1 MAICAPF
8 PRTARPAYNTPV
20 MSLRFLDNV
29 PAFRDLAAALQKGE
43 RGLSVTGLTD
53 PAKALFLTSLV
64 RASGRRVVYV
74 QTAARPLELVDRE
87 CRFFFKQ
94 TGLAPRVLMFPP
106 LADDPYQDVPPPLES
121 VAARMRVLY
130 SLTFNPPGL
139 ILTSLPA
146 FLKPVPALDDLARLF
161 FEVEKDARF
170 GRDRL
175 LDGLAEFGYAQE
187 ELVSSAGEFAWRGGI
202 VDVFSPWQEAPWRI
216 EFSGDDV
223 ASIREFDPSTQR
235 SLKRIDRVVIPSLRE
250 YSAGAPFRTAWEE
263 KARPLGR
270 GAARDIDAKLELL
283 RRNDPPPS
291 FAHLALLLDER
302 FVPLDRYLD
311 DVLFV
316 VDEPDEV
323 VGEWEKIQE
332 GWEATR
338 SELEKAKA
346 FHLPVARL
354 QAAGLAER
362 VLGEALALRGLG
374 AEPGSRGRAFDLPF
388 QSVPRFEN
396 RIPFF
401 LEYLKKKQEER
412 ERCFIFL
419 GAEGVRRKLSV
430 LLETSGLARIES
442 DTAEVATPRSETVLC
457 VGALERGFAFPPERI
472 EFFSEKEIL
481 TEERVI
487 VSRPPLRPFLTQ
499 FQDLREGDTVVHTD
513 YGVGLFKGLVKME
526 VEGTAREFMELVY
539 RDGDQLFVPVEDLNL
554 VQKFSGADAAA
565 PPPLDKLGS
574 PAWQATKEKTRKAV
588 ERIARELLD
597 LYARRKAAQGHT
609 FSAEGAWQAEFERTF
624 EYDETEDQARS
635 IQEVK
640 TDMESPAPMDR
651 LLVGDVGYGKTE
663 VAMRAAFKAVMDGK
677 QVAVLCP
684 TTVLA
689 GQHLQTFRTRMALF
703 PVKVEGLSRLQSKP
717 EQLRVLDGLRKGM
730 IDVVVGTHRL
740 LSDDVGFRDLGLL
753 VVDEEQ
759 RFGVK
764 DKERIKRLKTNIDVL
779 TLTATPIPRTLN
791 LSLSGLRD
799 ISLIETPPRD
809 RLAVHTV
816 VTPYSPKL
824 IGQAVRTELARGG
837 QVYYIHNRIEDID
850 KIARLIEQLVPPA
863 KVVTIH
869 GQMKGPELER
879 RMIAFVGRDA
889 NVLVSTTIIENG
901 IDIPLVNTLIVDR
914 ADLYGLAQLYQ
925 LRGRVGRSSRQAYA
939 YFLVPPFGELTDLAR
954 RRLKALK
961 EFSELGS
968 GFRLAAKDLEIRGAG
983 NFLGAQQHGFM
994 AAVGFDFYL
1003 HLLDQAVRELKGEP
1017 VEETKSEIH
1026 LHLDIRIP
1034 EDYLPQVNLRLNLY
1048 KRIAGLETPEEADRL
1063 RQEIEDR
1070 FGPVPE
1076 SVDALIRYGVVKL
1089 LAQRLRVKSLD
1100 RSGDRIVLRFLE
1112 TSPADV
1118 GRMTRLLKLYRGS
1131 LTPQG
1136 VMTLR
1141 LPSPSGALLP
1151 LGPAAPGAPRGMTP
1165 AAVLHE
1171 TVRILKELQG

>member
-1 MAICAPF
+1 
-8 PRTARPAYNTPV
+8 
-20 MSLRFLDNV
+20 MSFLFLENV
-29 PAFRDLAAALQKGE
+29 PAFKELSAALKKGE
-43 RGLSVTGLTD
+43 RGLAVSGLTE

-64 RASGRRVVYV
+64 RATGRRVIFV
-74 QTAARPLELVDRE
+74 QTAGRSLELIDRE

-94 TGLAPRVLMFPP
+94 TGLTSRVLTFPP
-106 LADDPYQDVPPPLES
+106 LSDDPYQEVPPPLEA

-130 SLTFNPPGL
+130 SLTYHPPAL
-139 ILTSLPA
+139 ILTSLPGI
-146 FLKPVPALDDLARLF
+146 LKPVPGPNDLKTLF
-161 FEVEKDARF
+161 VAIEKDAPY

-175 LDGLAEFGYAQE
+175 LVGLGEFGYAQE
-187 ELVSSAGEFAWRGGI
+187 DLVSSAGEFAWRGGI

-235 SLKRIDRVVIPSLRE
+235 SLKKLDRVVVPSLRE
-250 YSAGAPFRTAWEE
+250 FPASPAFRAAWED

-270 GAARDIDAKLELL
+270 RAAKDLEDKLDLI

-291 FAHLALLLDER
+291 FSQLALLLGDR
-302 FVPLDRYLD
+302 FVPVTRYLD

-323 VGEWEKIQE
+323 VKEWEGMKE
-332 GWEATR
+332 GWEAGR
-338 SELEKAKA
+338 AELEKGKV
-346 FHLPVARL
+346 FHLPLSDL
-354 QAAGLAER
+354 QAAGLSDRILA
-362 VLGEALALRGLG
+362 EALALRGLG
-374 AEPGSRGRAFDLPF
+374 AEPGSGARVFDLPF

-401 LEYLKKKQEER
+401 VEYLKKKQEER
-412 ERCFIFL
+412 ERCFIYL

-430 LLETSGLARIES
+430 LLENHGIARLES
-442 DTAEVATPRSETVLC
+442 DSAEVKTPRSEIVLC
-457 VGALERGFAFPPERI
+457 VGPLDRGFAFPPERI
-472 EFFSEKEIL
+472 SFFSEKDIL
-481 TEERVI
+481 TEEKVI

-513 YGVGLFKGLVKME
+513 YGIGLFKGLVKME
-526 VEGTAREFMELVY
+526 VEATAREFMKLVY

-554 VQKFSGADAAA
+554 VQKFAGADAAT
-565 PPPLDKLGS
+565 PQLDKLGS
-574 PAWQATKEKTRKAV
+574 PAWQATKEKTKKAV

-597 LYARRKAAQGHT
+597 LYARRKAAHGHG
-609 FSAEGAWQAEFERTF
+609 FSPEGVWQAEFDRTF
-624 EYDETEDQARS
+624 EYEETEDQARS
-635 IQEVK
+635 IQEIQK
-640 TDMESPAPMDR
+640 DMETPAPMDR

-703 PVKVEGLSRLQSKP
+703 PVRVEGLSRLQSRA
-717 EQLRVLDGLRKGM
+717 EQARVVDELKTGM
-730 IDVVVGTHRL
+730 IDVVIGTHRL

-791 LSLSGLRD
+791 LSFSGLRD

-816 VTPYSPKL
+816 VTPFSTKL
-824 IGQAVRTELARGG
+824 IGQAIRTELARGG

-850 KIARLIEQLVPPA
+850 KVARLVEQLVPQA

-869 GQMKGPELER
+869 GQMTGAELER
-879 RMIAFVGRDA
+879 RMIAFVGQAA

-914 ADLYGLAQLYQ
+914 ADMYGLAQLYQ

-939 YFLVPPFGELTDLAR
+939 YFLVPPFLELTDLAR

-983 NFLGAQQHGFM
+983 NFLGAEQHGFM

-1017 VEETKSEIH
+1017 IEETKSEIH

-1048 KRIAGLETPEEADRL
+1048 KRIAGLETPEESDRL
-1063 RQEIEDR
+1063 RREVEDR

-1076 SVDALIRYGVVKL
+1076 SVDSLIRYGVVKL
-1089 LAQRLRVKSLD
+1089 LAQRLRIKSLD
-1100 RSGDRIVLRFLE
+1100 RSGDRIILRFLE
-1112 TSPADV
+1112 TSPADI
-1118 GRMTRLLKLYRGS
+1118 GRMTRLLKLYQGS

-1141 LPSPSGALLP
+1141 LPGA
-1151 LGPAAPGAPRGMTP
+1151 GAQ
-1165 AAVLHE
+1165 AVLAE
-1171 TVRILKELQG
+1171 TIRILKELQG